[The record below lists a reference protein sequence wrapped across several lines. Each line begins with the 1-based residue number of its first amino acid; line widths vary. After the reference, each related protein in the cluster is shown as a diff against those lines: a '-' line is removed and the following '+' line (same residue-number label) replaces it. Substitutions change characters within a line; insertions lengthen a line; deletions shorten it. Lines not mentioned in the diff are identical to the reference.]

1 MRLIALLERIL
12 SNVYHSSSAK
22 SQINNTGSA
31 SQRIQ
36 AIMDIES
43 ALEKFELDVHP
54 DLHWITTIQNPQVN
68 TNQTL
73 KRQTNILHAR

>member
-1 MRLIALLERIL
+1 MRLIALLEKIL
-12 SNVYHSSSAK
+12 SNVYGSSNAK
-22 SQINNTGSA
+22 SITNTGSA
-31 SQRIQ
+31 SERVQ

-54 DLHWITTIQNPQVN
+54 DLHWVTSTQDPQVN
-68 TNQTL
+68 TDQTL